1 MNPISGSTTQN
12 QPHFLLAAQENMGH
26 GGGMFDPVE
35 KLKEYVRQPS
45 VSADPQ
51 FQAGMVGA
59 QQFVSGLFREIGF
72 AVEVVPTALHPVIL
86 AKRGGDPQWP
96 HVIIYGHYDVQPPDP
111 LDQWTTQP
119 FDPVIRDG
127 RIYGRGTA
135 DNKGPLMVHIA
146 AVARLLE
153 KNPALPLRFTFVVE
167 GEEEIGSKNFKT
179 FLLANME
186 KLRGDFVY
194 LSDTGIP
201 SADQMVITVGLRGM
215 LAFEIEF
222 TGPKCDLHSGLHG
235 GVLMNPLQ
243 ALAELCASL
252 HTPDGRVN
260 LPGFYG
266 SVVEP
271 EPWERAELKK
281 LGLQEK
287 AYAEFLGIGEFH
299 TPPGYTPFEAIRFLP
314 TLEFN
319 GFSGGYQGA
328 GTKTVIPGKA
338 SVKITCRLVPNQTPE
353 NMQEMIFKAIE
364 ARCPKG
370 VTLKITP
377 EHAATPYIAIPPGR
391 SNTPKDQ
398 SPILARAF
406 RAADEAITAVWGR
419 PPLYL
424 REGGSVG
431 LIADIKQVL
440 GLDAVMM
447 GLFLPEDN
455 LHAPNESF
463 HLGVMAKGIDAS
475 EKMLATLAK
484 G

>member
-1 MNPISGSTTQN
+1 M
-12 QPHFLLAAQENMGH
+12 
-26 GGGMFDPVE
+26 
-35 KLKEYVRQPS
+35 
-45 VSADPQ
+45 
-51 FQAGMVGA
+51 
-59 QQFVSGLFREIGF
+59 
-72 AVEVVPTALHPVIL
+72 
-86 AKRGGDPQWP
+86 
-96 HVIIYGHYDVQPPDP
+96 
-111 LDQWTTQP
+111 
-119 FDPVIRDG
+119 
-127 RIYGRGTA
+127 YGRGTA

-153 KNPALPLRFTFVVE
+153 KNPNLPLRLTFVVE

-179 FLLANME
+179 FLLANRE
-186 KLRGDFVY
+186 KLRADFVY

-201 SADQMVITVGLRGM
+201 SPDKMVITVGLRGM
-215 LAFEIEF
+215 LAFEVEF
-222 TGPKCDLHSGLHG
+222 TGPRTDLHSGLHG

-243 ALAELCASL
+243 ALSEFCASL

-260 LPGFYG
+260 LPGFYDA
-266 SVVEP
+266 VVEP
-271 EPWERAELKK
+271 QPWERAELQK

-287 AYAEFLGIGEFH
+287 PYAEFLGIQEFH

-319 GFSGGYQGA
+319 GISGGYQGQ
-328 GTKTVIPGKA
+328 GTKTVIPSKA

-353 NMQEMIFKAIE
+353 NMKPTLFAALRM
-364 ARCPKG
+364 RCPHG
-370 VTLKITP
+370 VTMTIT
-377 EHAATPYIAIPPGR
+377 EQHHATPYVAIPPDR

-398 SPILARAF
+398 SPVLARGF
-406 RAADEAITAVWGR
+406 RAIDEAVKEVWGAS
-419 PPLYL
+419 PLYL

-431 LIADIKQVL
+431 LIADLKEVL

-463 HLGVMAKGIDAS
+463 NLEVMQKGIAAS
-475 EKMLATLAK
+475 EKMLTKLAA